1 MADPATCTRQ
11 SLPVT
16 PPAEHDSFVKGLF
29 PPHMPP
35 HPLAQPVY
43 GAINSANIQ
52 LQAAQSSSPQL
63 QTPSQTRTQQ
73 LPVPPIPGPVPHL
86 YDRAGNPIDPRYVA
100 MASRISAYY
109 QQRCQAVANYQ
120 QQRCQQWANMQ
131 RQKCQDMMQAATMVV
146 AWYIR
151 DRIQRRR
158 RRQKHQFR
166 RALTRKDA
174 GARPTKG
181 ETVRHWVLDVPSDVV
196 SAGEVGREKV
206 PDPEEADFTMDKEP
220 EPDKDTKLYRVAD
233 DLIKSQV
240 NKIDVPLMGVLDF
253 DESSSEDD
261 SSSESE
267 EEEFEYDQDDEEM
280 DDLEAETTD
289 YASQG
294 ERAGEPAG
302 KRENMGSQE
311 VQVSSGKNSR
321 KRARSSLD
329 S

>member
-1 MADPATCTRQ
+1 MENPATCNHQ
-11 SLPVT
+11 LPVT
-16 PPAEHDSFVKGLF
+16 PPADHDSFVKGLF
-29 PPHMPP
+29 PPHTP

-43 GAINSANIQ
+43 GNVNSHIQ
-52 LQAAQSSSPQL
+52 GQPQSPSIAKT
-63 QTPSQTRTQQ
+63 QTPTQQ
-73 LPVPPIPGPVPHL
+73 TQLPFPPIPGPVPHL

-158 RRQKHQFR
+158 RRQKHHFR
-166 RALTRKDA
+166 RGLTRKA
-174 GARPTKG
+174 VGPRPTKG
-181 ETVRHWVLDVPSDVV
+181 ETVRHWVLEVPSDVV
-196 SAGEVGREKV
+196 SANEAGQEKL
-206 PDPEEADFTMDKEP
+206 PDPEEADFTMDKES
-220 EPDKDTKLYRVAD
+220 EPDKDTQLYRVAD
-233 DLIKSQV
+233 ELIKSQV
-240 NKIDVPLMGVLDF
+240 NKIDVPLMGMLEF
-253 DESSSEDD
+253 DESE
-261 SSSESE
+261 SESE
-267 EEEFEYDQDDEEM
+267 SEDEEDFEYDQDEEEM
-280 DDLEAETTD
+280 DDYEDEDDECEDAD
-289 YASQG
+289 KQ
-294 ERAGEPAG
+294 AGNTAD
-302 KRENMGSQE
+302 KHENMGSQE